1 MDVFFNTLLNPFRQL
16 KAKCAMAIDFDVNER
31 YCARPETDIRQNR
44 DFPCFDVNVT
54 PLTASDSVLARQGK
68 GELAVIVAGG
78 FFRKEGG
85 GSITGKTKRA
95 GHKST
100 AKNEHP

>member
-1 MDVFFNTLLNPFRQL
+1 MAINTIKISRFFFNTLLNPFRQL

-68 GELAVIVAGG
+68 GKLAVIVGAFFAKREAGL
-78 FFRKEGG
+78 
-85 GSITGKTKRA
+85 
-95 GHKST
+95 
-100 AKNEHP
+100 